1 MLNTLK
7 TYYDN
12 YAEAAQKARNKSNFF
27 DNFLGLG
34 SAANKHPCH
43 EQFYEDIQAF
53 MAQYVAT
60 TPTAE
65 EACQMSVYMLEE
77 PQKYLGKDAY
87 WFMYVVVGSIRD
99 LIPFMTKEDCAMLA
113 EKLNSN
119 YKKRDRMPVQEDTY
133 KKLVKASK

>member
-27 DNFLGLG
+27 DNFLGTG

-43 EQFYEDIQAF
+43 EQFYEDIKELVEK
-53 MAQYVAT
+53 YVASG
-60 TPTAE
+60 PDAQ
-65 EACQMSVYMLEE
+65 EACAVSVYMIEE
-77 PQKYLGKDAY
+77 PMKYKGRDAY
-87 WFMYVVVGSIRD
+87 WFMYVVLAFVRD
-99 LIPFMTKEDCAMLA
+99 LIPFMTKEDCGMLA
-113 EKLNSN
+113 EKLNGL